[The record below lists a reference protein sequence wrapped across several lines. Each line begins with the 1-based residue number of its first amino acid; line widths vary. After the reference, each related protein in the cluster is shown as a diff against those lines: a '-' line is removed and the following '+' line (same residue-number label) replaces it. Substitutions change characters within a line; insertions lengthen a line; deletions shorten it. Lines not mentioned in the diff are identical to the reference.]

1 MLILAVCLVAGAVAL
16 ALVGRHERRVR
27 ARLLDAGF
35 RLADGRVVEPRPDA
49 TRPLP
54 SRVERLP

>member
-1 MLILAVCLVAGAVAL
+1 MAVVLLVAGVLVL

-35 RLADGRVVEPRPDA
+35 RLERGYVEPRPDA

-54 SRVERLP
+54 SRVDRLP